1 MDISYQD
8 LMMINFW
15 SYKNEY
21 KKYGPKFNNFFDQT
35 LKSGQIFFGPN
46 LKKFESNFIKK
57 YKSKYGV
64 AVGSG
69 TDALL
74 ISLMSINIKNGDEV
88 ITASNTA
95 IPTISAIVN
104 SGAKPILVDV
114 KEDYLIDVGQIEK
127 KITKKTKAIIPVHLY
142 GRSCDMEK
150 IVKISN
156 KYKLSIIED
165 CAQSQGAKLNN
176 KFVGTFGS
184 LGCFSFYPT
193 KILGGYGDG
202 GFILTNNF
210 KLYSNIKKIRFYGI
224 DTIDKKNQFY
234 KKYYS
239 NINGLNSRL
248 DEINSKILNFKLNKV
263 NKFIL
268 KRRKIARIYDEELK
282 NTGLKLPIK
291 NNNKY
296 DVYHLY
302 TVYHKKRDLIIKK
315 LLKEK
320 IQTRIIYPFP
330 VHKMK
335 AYSKFFINEK
345 YDVSEIVS
353 KGIFSLPLY
362 PELNVKDVYYICRK
376 LKKIL
381 ISIQT

>member
-1 MDISYQD
+1 
-8 LMMINFW
+8 MMINFW

-142 GRSCDMEK
+142 GKSCDMDK
-150 IVKISN
+150 IIKISN

>member
-1 MDISYQD
+1 
-8 LMMINFW
+8 MINFW
-15 SYKNEY
+15 SYKDEY
-21 KKYGPKFNNFFDQT
+21 KKYRNKFNKFFDQT

-46 LKKFESNFIKK
+46 LKDFEYEFLKK

-74 ISLMSINIKNGDEV
+74 ISLMSINIKNDDEV

-104 SGAKPILVDV
+104 SGARPVLVDI
-114 KEDYLIDVGQIEK
+114 KEDYLIDTDKIEK

-142 GRSCDMEK
+142 GKSCDMDK
-150 IVKISN
+150 IIKISK

-165 CAQSQGAKLNN
+165 CAQSQGAKFNN

-224 DTIDKKNQFY
+224 DTIDKKNNFY
-234 KKYYS
+234 NKYYA

-248 DEINSKILNFKLNKV
+248 DEINSKILNFKLSKID
-263 NKFIL
+263 KFIL
-268 KRRKIARIYDEELK
+268 KRRNIAKIYDKELI
-282 NTGLKLPIK
+282 NTGLKLPII
-291 NNNKY
+291 NNNKF

-302 TVYHKKRDLIIKK
+302 TVFHKKRDLIIKK

-330 VHKMK
+330 IHKMK
-335 AYSKFFINEK
+335 AYSNYFTNEK
-345 YDVSEIVS
+345 YDVSEIKS

-362 PELNVKDVYYICRK
+362 PELDIKDVKIICRK

-381 ISIQT
+381 LSI

>member
-1 MDISYQD
+1 
-8 LMMINFW
+8 MINFW

-21 KKYGPKFNNFFDQT
+21 KKYRPKLNKFFDET
-35 LKSGQIFFGPN
+35 LKRGQIFFGPN
-46 LKKFESNFIKK
+46 LKKFEYQFIKK

-74 ISLMSINIKNGDEV
+74 ISLMSLNLRKGDEV

-95 IPTISAIVN
+95 IPTISAIIN
-104 SGAKPILVDV
+104 SGARPILVDI
-114 KEDYLIDVGQIEK
+114 KEDYLIDADKIEE

-142 GRSCDMEK
+142 GKPCDMEK
-150 IVKISN
+150 IIKISN

-165 CAQSQGAKLNN
+165 CAQSQGAKFKN
-176 KFVGTFGS
+176 KFVGTFGT

-210 KLYSNIKKIRFYGI
+210 RLYSKIKKISFYGI
-224 DTIDKKNQFY
+224 DTIDKKNKFY
-234 KKYYS
+234 NKYFS
-239 NINGLNSRL
+239 NINGLNSRI
-248 DEINSKILNFKLNKV
+248 DEINCKILNFKLSKV
-263 NKFIL
+263 DNYIL
-268 KRRKIARIYDEELK
+268 KRRKIAKIYNKELK
-282 NTGLKLPIK
+282 NSGLQLPMI
-291 NNNKY
+291 NNNKF

-302 TVYHKKRDLIIKK
+302 TVYHKKRNFIIKK
-315 LLKEK
+315 LLEEK

-330 VHKMK
+330 IHKMK
-335 AYSKFFINEK
+335 AYSNLFKGEK
-345 YDVSEIVS
+345 YDVSVTKS

-362 PELNVKDVYYICRK
+362 PELSIKDVKIICKK

-381 ISIQT
+381 LII

>member
-1 MDISYQD
+1 
-8 LMMINFW
+8 MMINFW

-362 PELNVKDVYYICRK
+362 PELNVKAVYYICRK

>member
-1 MDISYQD
+1 
-8 LMMINFW
+8 MIKFW

-21 KKYGPKFNNFFDQT
+21 KKYRPKLNKFFDQT
-35 LKSGQIFFGPN
+35 LKRGQIFFGPN
-46 LKKFESNFIKK
+46 LKNFENKFINK
-57 YKSKYGV
+57 YKSKYGI

-74 ISLMSINIKNGDEV
+74 ISLMSINIKSGDEV

-104 SGAKPILVDV
+104 SGARPILVDI
-114 KEDYLIDVGQIEK
+114 KEDYLIDADNIEK
-127 KITKKTKAIIPVHLY
+127 KITKKTRAIIPVHLY
-142 GRSCDMEK
+142 GKSCDMQK
-150 IVKISN
+150 IIKIAK
-156 KYKLSIIED
+156 KYKLEVIED

-210 KLYSNIKKIRFYGI
+210 KLYSKIKKIRFYGI
-224 DTIDKKNQFY
+224 DTINKKNKFY
-234 KKYYS
+234 NKYYS
-239 NINGLNSRL
+239 NTNGLNSRL
-248 DEINSKILNFKLNKV
+248 DEINSKILNFKLNKID
-263 NKFIL
+263 NYIR
-268 KRRKIARIYDEELK
+268 KRRKIAEIYNKELK
-282 NTGLKLPIK
+282 NTGLKLPII
-291 NNNKY
+291 NNNKF

-302 TVYHKKRDLIIKK
+302 TIYHKKRDLIMKK

-320 IQTRIIYPFP
+320 IETRVIYPFP

-335 AYSKFFINEK
+335 GYATFFKNEK
-345 YDVSEIVS
+345 YVISEIKS

-362 PELNVKDVYYICRK
+362 PELRIKDINIICKK

-381 ISIQT
+381 ISI

>member
-1 MDISYQD
+1 
-8 LMMINFW
+8 MMINFW

-376 LKKIL
+376 LKKNL

>member
-1 MDISYQD
+1 
-8 LMMINFW
+8 MINFW
-15 SYKNEY
+15 SYKDEY
-21 KKYGPKFNNFFDQT
+21 KKYRNKFNKFFDQT

-46 LKKFESNFIKK
+46 LRGFEYEFLKK

-104 SGAKPILVDV
+104 SGARPVLVDI
-114 KEDYLIDVGQIEK
+114 KEDYLIDTDKIEK

-142 GRSCDMEK
+142 GKSCDMDK
-150 IVKISN
+150 IIKISN

-165 CAQSQGAKLNN
+165 CAQSQGAKFNN

-224 DTIDKKNQFY
+224 DTIDKKNNFY
-234 KKYYS
+234 NKYYA

-248 DEINSKILNFKLNKV
+248 DEINSKILNFKLSKID
-263 NKFIL
+263 KFIL
-268 KRRKIARIYDEELK
+268 KRRNIAKIYDKELK
-282 NTGLKLPIK
+282 NTGLKLPII
-291 NNNKY
+291 NNNKF

-302 TVYHKKRDLIIKK
+302 TVFHKKRDLIIKK

-320 IQTRIIYPFP
+320 IQSRIIYPFP
-330 VHKMK
+330 IHKMK
-335 AYSKFFINEK
+335 AYSNFFTNEK
-345 YDVSEIVS
+345 YDVSEIKS

-362 PELNVKDVYYICRK
+362 PELDIKDVKIICRK

-381 ISIQT
+381 LSI

>member
-1 MDISYQD
+1 
-8 LMMINFW
+8 MINFW
-15 SYKNEY
+15 SYKDEY
-21 KKYGPKFNNFFDQT
+21 KKYRNKFNKFFDQT

-46 LKKFESNFIKK
+46 LKNFEYEFLKK

-74 ISLMSINIKNGDEV
+74 ISLMSINIKNDDEV

-104 SGAKPILVDV
+104 SGARPVLVDI
-114 KEDYLIDVGQIEK
+114 KEDYLIDTDKIEK

-142 GRSCDMEK
+142 GKSCDMDK
-150 IVKISN
+150 IIKISN

-165 CAQSQGAKLNN
+165 CAQSQGAKFNN

-224 DTIDKKNQFY
+224 DTIDKKNNFY
-234 KKYYS
+234 NKYYA

-248 DEINSKILNFKLNKV
+248 DEINSKILNFKLSKID
-263 NKFIL
+263 KFIL
-268 KRRKIARIYDEELK
+268 KRRNIAKIYDKELI
-282 NTGLKLPIK
+282 NTGLKLPII
-291 NNNKY
+291 NNNKF

-302 TVYHKKRDLIIKK
+302 TVFHKKRDLIIKK

-330 VHKMK
+330 IHKMK
-335 AYSKFFINEK
+335 AYSNYFTNEK
-345 YDVSEIVS
+345 YDVSEIKS

-362 PELNVKDVYYICRK
+362 PELDIKDVKIICRK

-381 ISIQT
+381 LSI

>member
-1 MDISYQD
+1 
-8 LMMINFW
+8 MIKFW
-15 SYKNEY
+15 SYEREF
-21 KKYGPKFNNFFDQT
+21 KKYQKLIIKNVEKT
-35 LKSGQIFFGPN
+35 LKKGNIFFGN
-46 LKKFESNFIKK
+46 EINSFEKEFIKK
-57 YKSKYGV
+57 YKSKYGI

-74 ISLMSINIKNGDEV
+74 ISLMSIKIKSGDEV

-104 SGAKPILVDV
+104 SGARPVLIDI
-114 KEDYLIDVGQIEK
+114 KEDYLIDADKIEK

-142 GRSCDMEK
+142 GKSCDMDK
-150 IVKISN
+150 IIKISN

-165 CAQSQGAKLNN
+165 CAQSQGAKFNN
-176 KFVGTFGS
+176 KFLGTFGS

-210 KLYSNIKKIRFYGI
+210 RLYSAIKKIRFYGI
-224 DTIDKKNQFY
+224 DTVDKKNKFY
-234 KKYYS
+234 NKYYS

-248 DEINSKILNFKLNKV
+248 DEVNSKILNFKLNKIDQ
-263 NKFIL
+263 FIA
-268 KRRKIARIYDEELK
+268 KRRKIAKIYDNELK
-282 NTGLKLPIK
+282 NTELKLPIINIK
-291 NNNKY
+291 KF

-302 TVYHKKRDLIIKK
+302 TVFHKKRDVIIKK

-330 VHKMK
+330 IHKMK
-335 AYSKFFINEK
+335 AYLNFFKNEK
-345 YDVSEIVS
+345 YIVSEMMA

-362 PELNVKDVYYICRK
+362 PELSIKDVKFICKK

-381 ISIQT
+381 LSI

>member
-1 MDISYQD
+1 
-8 LMMINFW
+8 MINFW
-15 SYKNEY
+15 SYKNEF
-21 KKYGPKFNNFFDQT
+21 KKYRPKLNRFFDQT
-35 LKSGQIFFGPN
+35 LKKGQIFFGPN
-46 LKKFESNFIKK
+46 LKNFENNFINK
-57 YKSKYGV
+57 YNSKYGI

-74 ISLMSINIKNGDEV
+74 ISLMSINIKTGDEV

-104 SGAKPILVDV
+104 SGAKPILVDI
-114 KEDYLIDVGQIEK
+114 KEDYLIDTDKIEK
-127 KITKKTKAIIPVHLY
+127 RITKKTKAIIPVHLY
-142 GRSCDMEK
+142 GKSCDMEK
-150 IVKISN
+150 INKIAK
-156 KYKLSIIED
+156 KYKLEVIED

-210 KLYSNIKKIRFYGI
+210 KLYSKIKKIRFYGI
-224 DTIDKKNQFY
+224 DTVNKKNKFY
-234 KKYYS
+234 NKYYS

-263 NKFIL
+263 DNYIN
-268 KRRKIARIYDEELK
+268 KRRKIAEIYNKELK
-282 NTGLKLPIK
+282 NTGLKLPII
-291 NNNKY
+291 NDNKF

-302 TVYHKKRDLIIKK
+302 TIYHKKRDLIMKK

-320 IQTRIIYPFP
+320 IETRVIYPYP
-330 VHKMK
+330 IHKMK
-335 AYSKFFINEK
+335 GYATFFKNEK
-345 YDVSEIVS
+345 YVISEIKS

-362 PELNVKDVYYICRK
+362 PELNIKDINIICRK

-381 ISIQT
+381 FSI

>member
-1 MDISYQD
+1 
-8 LMMINFW
+8 MINFW
-15 SYKNEY
+15 SYKDEY
-21 KKYGPKFNNFFDQT
+21 KKYRNKFNTFFDQT

-46 LKKFESNFIKK
+46 LKNFEYEFLKK

-104 SGAKPILVDV
+104 SGARPVLVDI
-114 KEDYLIDVGQIEK
+114 KEDYLIDTDKIEK

-142 GRSCDMEK
+142 GKSCDMEK
-150 IVKISN
+150 IIKISN

-165 CAQSQGAKLNN
+165 CAQSQGAKFNN

-224 DTIDKKNQFY
+224 DTIDKKNNFY
-234 KKYYS
+234 NKYYA

-248 DEINSKILNFKLNKV
+248 DEINSKILNFKLSKID
-263 NKFIL
+263 KFIL
-268 KRRKIARIYDEELK
+268 KRRNIAKIYDNELK
-282 NTGLKLPIK
+282 NTGLKLPII
-291 NNNKY
+291 NNNKF

-302 TVYHKKRDLIIKK
+302 TVFHKKRDLIIKK

-320 IQTRIIYPFP
+320 IQSRIIYPFP
-330 VHKMK
+330 IHKMK
-335 AYSKFFINEK
+335 AYSNFFKNEK
-345 YDVSEIVS
+345 YDISEINS

-362 PELNVKDVYYICRK
+362 PELNIKDVKIICRK

-381 ISIQT
+381 LSI

>member
-1 MDISYQD
+1 
-8 LMMINFW
+8 MINFW
-15 SYKNEY
+15 SYKIEY
-21 KKYGPKFNNFFDQT
+21 KKYRPKLNRFFDQT
-35 LKSGQIFFGPN
+35 LKRGKIFFGPN
-46 LKKFESNFIKK
+46 LKDFENNFINK
-57 YKSKYGV
+57 YNSKYGI

-74 ISLMSINIKNGDEV
+74 ISLMSINIKPGDEV
-88 ITASNTA
+88 ITTSNTA

-104 SGAKPILVDV
+104 SGAKPILVDI
-114 KEDYLIDVGQIEK
+114 KEDYLIDTDKIEK
-127 KITKKTKAIIPVHLY
+127 RITKKTKAIIPVHLY
-142 GRSCDMEK
+142 GKPCDMEK
-150 IVKISN
+150 INKIAK
-156 KYKLSIIED
+156 KYKLEVIED

-210 KLYSNIKKIRFYGI
+210 KLYSKIKKIRFYGI
-224 DTIDKKNQFY
+224 DTVNKKNKFY
-234 KKYYS
+234 NKYYS

-248 DEINSKILNFKLNKV
+248 DEINSKILNFKLNKID
-263 NKFIL
+263 NYIN
-268 KRRKIARIYDEELK
+268 KRRKIAAIYNKELK
-282 NTGLKLPIK
+282 NTGLKLPII
-291 NNNKY
+291 NDNKF

-302 TVYHKKRDLIIKK
+302 TIYHKKRDLIMKK

-320 IQTRIIYPFP
+320 IETRIIYPYP
-330 VHKMK
+330 IHKMK
-335 AYSKFFINEK
+335 GYAAFFKNEK
-345 YDVSEIVS
+345 YVVSEIKS

-362 PELNVKDVYYICRK
+362 PELRIKDINIICRK

-381 ISIQT
+381 FSI

>member
-1 MDISYQD
+1 
-8 LMMINFW
+8 MINFW
-15 SYKNEY
+15 SYKDEY
-21 KKYGPKFNNFFDQT
+21 KKYRNKFNKFFDQT

-46 LKKFESNFIKK
+46 LKDFEYEFLKK

-104 SGAKPILVDV
+104 SGARPVLVDI
-114 KEDYLIDVGQIEK
+114 KEDYLIDTDKIEK

-142 GRSCDMEK
+142 GKSCDMDK
-150 IVKISN
+150 IIKISN

-165 CAQSQGAKLNN
+165 CAQSQGAKFNN

-224 DTIDKKNQFY
+224 DTIDKKNNFY
-234 KKYYS
+234 NKYYA

-248 DEINSKILNFKLNKV
+248 DEINSKILNFKLSKID
-263 NKFIL
+263 KFIL
-268 KRRKIARIYDEELK
+268 KRRNIAKIYDKELK
-282 NTGLKLPIK
+282 NTGLKLPII
-291 NNNKY
+291 NNNKF

-302 TVYHKKRDLIIKK
+302 TVFHKKRDLIIKK

-320 IQTRIIYPFP
+320 IQSRIIYPFP
-330 VHKMK
+330 IHKMK
-335 AYSKFFINEK
+335 AYSNYFTNEK
-345 YDVSEIVS
+345 YDVSEIKS

-362 PELNVKDVYYICRK
+362 PELEIKDVKIICRK

-381 ISIQT
+381 LSI